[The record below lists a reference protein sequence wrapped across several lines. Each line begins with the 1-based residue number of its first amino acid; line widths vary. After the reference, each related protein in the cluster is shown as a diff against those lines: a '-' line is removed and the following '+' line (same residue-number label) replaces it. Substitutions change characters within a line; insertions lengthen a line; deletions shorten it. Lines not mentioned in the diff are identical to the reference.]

1 MKVISFI
8 NMKGGVGKTTLATNV
23 CRYLATNENKR
34 VLLVDIDPQFN
45 ATQCFMSGDK
55 YIEYCSQ
62 KRDTICN
69 IFEPNVVK
77 RISSVDGEI
86 PCKERTFKDIKPLK
100 IKDNL
105 YILPGNLELFKIE
118 ISAQSGCVNRLH
130 QYLKEINAI
139 YKFDYVIID
148 TPPTPSIW
156 MTSALIASDYYMI
169 PVKADPLS
177 LTGIDLLR
185 SIIRQKNENFDLHVK
200 CLGLVLMMT
209 EENTRVYGAARKN
222 LETHVFWKKYLFKW
236 EIPKSINV
244 AEHQLNQEFILDTG
258 NANVK
263 TALSRI
269 VNEMLSRIK

>member
-1 MKVISFI
+1 
-8 NMKGGVGKTTLATNV
+8 
-23 CRYLATNENKR
+23 
-34 VLLVDIDPQFN
+34 
-45 ATQCFMSGDK
+45 
-55 YIEYCSQ
+55 
-62 KRDTICN
+62 
-69 IFEPNVVK
+69 
-77 RISSVDGEI
+77 
-86 PCKERTFKDIKPLK
+86 
-100 IKDNL
+100 
-105 YILPGNLELFKIE
+105 
-118 ISAQSGCVNRLH
+118 
-130 QYLKEINAI
+130 
-139 YKFDYVIID
+139 
-148 TPPTPSIW
+148 